1 MEMTFPHHALRQDS
15 VGGPK
20 DYRTLLAVVIARQ
33 ANSRTVH
40 ALRQAESASSST
52 SDAVDQRMHYFS
64 GQDGQKVT
72 VRGAFLR
79 GAAAKP
85 NTELDVYQAGSRNI
99 KVQPLENQSTGEQ
112 LNHAGHGASRK
123 L

>member
-15 VGGPK
+15 VGDLK

-40 ALRQAESASSST
+40 ALRQAESTLPIEGNDVS
-52 SDAVDQRMHYFS
+52 QRLHYFAS
-64 GQDGQKVT
+64 LNDPKMA
-72 VRGAFLR
+72 VRGAFWR
-79 GAAAKP
+79 DSKMKP
-85 NTELDVYQAGSRNI
+85 NTEPDVYQAGSTNI
-99 KVQPLENQSTGEQ
+99 KVQLLEDQSTGEQ
-112 LNHAGHGASRK
+112 LNRAGHGASRK